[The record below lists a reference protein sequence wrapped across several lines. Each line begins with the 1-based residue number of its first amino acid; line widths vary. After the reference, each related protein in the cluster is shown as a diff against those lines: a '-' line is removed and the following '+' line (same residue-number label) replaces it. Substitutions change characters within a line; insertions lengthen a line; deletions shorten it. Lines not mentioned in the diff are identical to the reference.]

1 MPEAIRNKIA
11 TYYGDYLYTEIDK
24 YLQKY
29 KNDGVPIDSKPV
41 EAVSKAEVDWWG
53 ICKAT
58 YILLE
63 YVFLYIYVY
72 VV

>member
-29 KNDGVPIDSKPV
+29 KNDGVPI
-41 EAVSKAEVDWWG
+41 A
-53 ICKAT
+53 
-58 YILLE
+58 LLALQ
-63 YVFLYIYVY
+63 FCLTS
-72 VV
+72 